1 MVYAFC
7 FLHNDMDG
15 YNYGGNISY
24 TDECPICGHPLD
36 KVYYGGGTHKWECE
50 PCGKYFVTEITN
62 KNESE

>member
-50 PCGKYFVTEITN
+50 PCGKYFVTEIDN
-62 KNESE
+62 LHERE

>member
-1 MVYAFC
+1 
-7 FLHNDMDG
+7 MDG

-50 PCGKYFVTEITN
+50 PCGKYFVTEIDN
-62 KNESE
+62 LHESK